1 MKILVADDDPITL
14 ESLEACL
21 KLEGFDVVLAQDGN
35 QALQLWKKQ
44 RPDLLCLDI
53 MMPHTSGYEVCKT
66 VRLADPNV
74 PILFLSAKNE
84 EIDVVVGFQLGADD
98 FIRKPFGKH
107 EFLARLRVALRRAQP
122 ATVSRRSFM
131 MHDLVVY
138 PLELRA
144 ERNGMEMELSPR
156 EIAILELLHRHSG
169 QVVDRN
175 TLLDHCWGIDYFPES
190 RTLDQHIA
198 KLRKRIEL
206 DPITPQIIETIR
218 AVGYRYRPRPEEQ
231 GLRNE
236 QSL

>member
-21 KLEGFDVVLAQDGN
+21 KSEGFDVVLAQDGD
-35 QALQLWKKQ
+35 QALQMWKKH

-53 MMPHTSGYEVCKT
+53 MMPHTSGYEVCKAG
-66 VRLADPNV
+66 RLADPNI

-107 EFLARLRVALRRAQP
+107 EFLARLRVALKRSIP
-122 ATVSRRSFM
+122 ATAARRSFT
-131 MHDLVVY
+131 MHDLEVY

-144 ERNGMEMELSPR
+144 ERRETEIELSPR
-156 EIAILELLHRHSG
+156 EIALLELLHKHSG

-175 TLLDHCWGIDYFPES
+175 SLLDHCWGIDYFPES
-190 RTLDQHIA
+190 RTLDQYIS

-206 DPITPQIIETIR
+206 DPLNPQIIETIR
-218 AVGYRYRPRPEEQ
+218 TAGYRYRAHQ
-231 GLRNE
+231 
-236 QSL
+236 